1 MLKEALSHLS
11 LKQTDSTK
19 PNYERFELLG
29 DSILGF
35 LITEMIFNKFN
46 SYTEETIAKI
56 KAYGVSRDTIVKIT
70 GTLDLAE
77 HIIMTAEEEHSSGR
91 TNRNNI
97 ENTMEALLAAIYLDS
112 NI

>member
-1 MLKEALSHLS
+1 M
-11 LKQTDSTK
+11 D
-19 PNYERFELLG
+19 F
-29 DSILGF
+29 D
-35 LITEMIFNKFN
+35 
-46 SYTEETIAKI
+46 SYTEGTIAKI

-112 NI
+112 NIWKKHEIVNTLWAEHIENIDFSKADP